1 MKKEIVMNS
10 KMFLPLALAAILIV
24 LPQYV
29 VADVNSP
36 EQNSDWQLNSQGWSI
51 HDHMSAAQAEVEIVQ
66 SLESRVRQMD
76 ARIANLENKPYFDPK
91 GIEKSV
97 LKILSGKL
105 QGEMN
110 ILNEEIAWHYR
121 QADQAKV
128 VD

>member
-10 KMFLPLALAAILIV
+10 KMFLTLALAAILIV

-36 EQNSDWQLNSQGWSI
+36 ERNSDWQLNSQGWSI

-76 ARIANLENKPYFDPK
+76 SRIANLENKPYFDPK

-97 LKILSGKL
+97 LKILSGNL